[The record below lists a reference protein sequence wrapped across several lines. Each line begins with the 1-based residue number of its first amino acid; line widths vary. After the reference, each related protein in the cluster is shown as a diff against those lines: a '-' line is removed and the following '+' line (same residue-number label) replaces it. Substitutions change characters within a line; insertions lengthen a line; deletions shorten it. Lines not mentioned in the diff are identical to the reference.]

1 MKAVVQST
9 FGGVET
15 LQVEEVPTPVVQA
28 PYDVLVEVAV
38 ANVSSGD
45 RRLNQQQVDGL
56 AKVLVRWLYGSETP
70 KHKVRGIAGAGKV
83 LAVGEKVTDVKVGQ
97 RINFI
102 QSASLGVMAEKVL
115 LTKGSVY
122 APIADSLSYEEAAP
136 LAFGAMSAMSVMNPQ
151 YIKKGM
157 KVFIYGASGSVGTYA
172 VSLAKA
178 CGAHVTASARS
189 VHQAKLGAL
198 NVDRWVDHSKGEHL
212 DLPRH
217 FDVVYDASGF
227 FSEIKAVPLLGLG
240 GRYFTINALT
250 KESKARLHELNAM
263 AKAGKLPT
271 ILDGVYP
278 MNEFKQAH
286 KHVYEGHKTG
296 NVVLLTKAAG
306 TKAVEKQAAPAEKS
320 PVAKATPAAK
330 KIKIKQVPQSQSEWL
345 KTCNVVPGVVT
356 APGMVETLGAVIPT
370 ENERFA
376 KGQAVRVAI
385 HPTDLYV
392 SQKGL
397 IQGVVVSQGF
407 RGVNYTLK
415 VKIKDRM
422 IDVLSQDLVEEG
434 QEIRLSVLPKDVH
447 LLQASK

>member
-1 MKAVVQST
+1 MKAVVQT
-9 FGGVET
+9 KYGGVET
-15 LQVEEVPTPVVQA
+15 LALEEVPVPVVKGA
-28 PYDVLVEVAV
+28 YDVLVEVAA

-45 RRLNQQQVDGL
+45 RRLNQQEVDGI
-56 AKVLVRWLYGSETP
+56 AKVVLGWLYGSVTP

-83 LAVGEKVTDVKVGQ
+83 LAVGEKVSDVKVGD

-102 QSASLGVMAEKVL
+102 QSAHLGVMAEQVL
-115 LTKGSVY
+115 LTTRSVY
-122 APIADSLSYEEAAP
+122 AKISDTLSYEDAAP
-136 LAFGAMSAMSVMNPQ
+136 IAFGAMSAMSVMNPQ
-151 YIKKGM
+151 YIKRGM

-198 NVDRWVDHSKGEHL
+198 NVDQWVDHSKGEHL
-212 DLPRH
+212 ALPRH
-217 FDVVYDASGF
+217 FDVVYDAVGV
-227 FSEIKAVPLLGLG
+227 FSEIKAIPLLGLG

-250 KESKARLHELNAM
+250 KETKDRLLELNQLAS
-263 AKAGKLPT
+263 KGKLPT
-271 ILDGVYP
+271 ILDSVYP

-296 NVVLLTKAAG
+296 NVVLLTKAA
-306 TKAVEKQAAPAEKS
+306 
-320 PVAKATPAAK
+320 VAKAVATPAKVAVKKPTLAAKPAAK
-330 KIKIKQVPQSQSEWL
+330 KVKVKQVPTSQSEWL
-345 KTCNVVPGVVT
+345 KTCNVTPGVVT
-356 APGMVETLGAVIPT
+356 APGMVDTLHAVIPT
-370 ENERFA
+370 DNERFA

-385 HPTDLYV
+385 HPSDLYV

-397 IQGVVVSQGF
+397 IHGVVVTQGF

-415 VKIKDRM
+415 VKVKEFM

-434 QEIRLSVLPKDVH
+434 EEIRLSVLPKDVH
-447 LLQASK
+447 LIQPSK